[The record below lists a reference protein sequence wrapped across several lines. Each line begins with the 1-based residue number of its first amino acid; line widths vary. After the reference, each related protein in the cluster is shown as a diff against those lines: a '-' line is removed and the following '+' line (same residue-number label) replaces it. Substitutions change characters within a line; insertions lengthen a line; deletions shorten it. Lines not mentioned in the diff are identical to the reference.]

1 MEPKYTS
8 NEESNN
14 SQKMEATV
22 LQSPAIIPLQGEE
35 TNEKIEPVQIIDTQA
50 SLKTKTEEAKA
61 VATIKENV
69 SDSSILGATS
79 MLTNIC
85 LGTTIFTFAVR
96 AKQFGLVWLIVATI
110 FCGAVN
116 YWTILR
122 SVMAS
127 KPMKENDFSEI
138 TEKLLGRKAR
148 LILNFLVI
156 LYSYALEMCFI
167 ALMFPLF
174 GRFVQHVGYR
184 NKYKTYNE
192 FADALWNKAYIK
204 FPFFIVLA
212 FLQSLICL
220 IKDINKLNFS
230 AYIGVGACMYT
241 LLVVTIQCK
250 GYYNYYKKTEYIK
263 EDKSTHPNWSDL
275 SQAFTSDLHFFKG
288 MASLFTAYSCVTGV
302 YPVYE
307 GFKHQKGGFH
317 KMKLSTLYSVILVT
331 VLHILSITVAFLTEP
346 IYPQD
351 IIIYRIPKDNGK
363 DVLMNIAKFAIA
375 ISLFFSLPGYYFGLR
390 LSVSNSFTNG
400 KISNKFNYLLT
411 FISLYVCAFIAAVYD
426 KILNYLSYVG
436 GFFSCF
442 ICYLFP
448 ILLYIKTTG
457 KPITYWKN
465 LIEFIGAI
473 LLCIVGVT
481 AGILTVRDDINGK

>member
-148 LILNFLVI
+148 LILNFLII
-156 LYSYALEMCFI
+156 LYSYALVMCFI
-167 ALMFPLF
+167 ALMYPLF

-220 IKDINKLNFS
+220 I
-230 AYIGVGACMYT
+230 
-241 LLVVTIQCK
+241 
-250 GYYNYYKKTEYIK
+250 
-263 EDKSTHPNWSDL
+263 
-275 SQAFTSDLHFFKG
+275 
-288 MASLFTAYSCVTGV
+288 
-302 YPVYE
+302 
-307 GFKHQKGGFH
+307 
-317 KMKLSTLYSVILVT
+317 
-331 VLHILSITVAFLTEP
+331 
-346 IYPQD
+346 
-351 IIIYRIPKDNGK
+351 
-363 DVLMNIAKFAIA
+363 
-375 ISLFFSLPGYYFGLR
+375 
-390 LSVSNSFTNG
+390 
-400 KISNKFNYLLT
+400 
-411 FISLYVCAFIAAVYD
+411 
-426 KILNYLSYVG
+426 
-436 GFFSCF
+436 
-442 ICYLFP
+442 
-448 ILLYIKTTG
+448 
-457 KPITYWKN
+457 
-465 LIEFIGAI
+465 
-473 LLCIVGVT
+473 
-481 AGILTVRDDINGK
+481 

>member
-1 MEPKYTS
+1 MS

-14 SQKMEATV
+14 SQKIEATV
-22 LQSPAIIPLQGEE
+22 LQSPAILPLQSEE
-35 TNEKIEPVQIIDTQA
+35 NNEKVEPVPIIESENTKKTDDDIKPLPI
-50 SLKTKTEEAKA
+50 LKEH
-61 VATIKENV
+61 V

-96 AKQFGLVWLIVATI
+96 AKQFGLIWLIIATI

-122 SVMAS
+122 AVMAS
-127 KPMKENDFSEI
+127 KPMKEHDYSEI

-148 LILNFLVI
+148 LILNFLII
-156 LYSYALEMCFI
+156 LYSYALVMCFI

-184 NKYKTYNE
+184 TKYQTYDE
-192 FADALWNKAYIK
+192 FAKAIWNKSYVKISL
-204 FPFFIVLA
+204 FIIIA
-212 FLQSLICL
+212 FLQSLVCL
-220 IKDINKLNFS
+220 IRDINKLNFS
-230 AYIGVGACMYT
+230 AYIGVGVCMYT

-250 GYYNYYKKTEYIK
+250 SYYNHYKKTEYIK
-263 EDKSTHPNWSDL
+263 EDKSTHVNWSDL

-307 GFKHQKGGFH
+307 GFKHQKNGFN
-317 KMKLSTLYSVILVT
+317 KMRLSTLFSVILVT
-331 VLHILSITVAFLTEP
+331 LLHILSITVAFLTEP
-346 IYPQD
+346 IHPED
-351 IIIYRIPKDNGK
+351 IIIYRKPKDNGK
-363 DVLMNIAKFAIA
+363 DILMNIAKFAIA
-375 ISLFFSLPGYYFGLR
+375 WSLFFSLPGYYFGLR
-390 LSVSNSFTNG
+390 LSVANSFTKG
-400 KISNKFNYLLT
+400 KISNRFNYLLT

-465 LIEFIGAI
+465 LIEFIGAV

-481 AGILTVRDDINGK
+481 AGILTIRDDINGK

>member
-1 MEPKYTS
+1 MSKDENS
-8 NEESNN
+8 LSN
-14 SQKMEATV
+14 SQKIEATV
-22 LQSPAIIPLQGEE
+22 LQSPAILPLQSEE
-35 TNEKIEPVQIIDTQA
+35 NNEKVEPVPIIESENTKKTDDDIKPLPI
-50 SLKTKTEEAKA
+50 LKEH
-61 VATIKENV
+61 V

-96 AKQFGLVWLIVATI
+96 AKQFGLIWLIIATI

-122 SVMAS
+122 AVMAS
-127 KPMKENDFSEI
+127 KPMKEHDYSEI

-148 LILNFLVI
+148 LILNFLII
-156 LYSYALEMCFI
+156 LYSYALVMCFI

-184 NKYKTYNE
+184 TKYQTYDE
-192 FADALWNKAYIK
+192 FAKAIWNKSYVK
-204 FPFFIVLA
+204 FPFFIIIA
-212 FLQSLICL
+212 FLQSLVCL
-220 IKDINKLNFS
+220 IRDINKLNFS

-250 GYYNYYKKTEYIK
+250 SYYNHYKKTEYIK
-263 EDKSTHPNWSDL
+263 EDKSTHVNWSDL

-307 GFKHQKGGFH
+307 GFKHQKNGFN
-317 KMKLSTLYSVILVT
+317 KMRLSTLFSVILVT
-331 VLHILSITVAFLTEP
+331 LLHILSITVAFLTEP
-346 IYPQD
+346 IHPED
-351 IIIYRIPKDNGK
+351 IIIYRKPKDNGK
-363 DVLMNIAKFAIA
+363 DILMNIAKFAIA
-375 ISLFFSLPGYYFGLR
+375 WSLFFSLPGYYFGLR
-390 LSVSNSFTNG
+390 LSVANSFTKG
-400 KISNKFNYLLT
+400 KISNRFNYLLT

-436 GFFSCF
+436 GFFSLFYLLF
-442 ICYLFP
+442 ISY
-448 ILLYIKTTG
+448 
-457 KPITYWKN
+457 
-465 LIEFIGAI
+465 FII
-473 LLCIVGVT
+473 Y
-481 AGILTVRDDINGK
+481 